1 MADTKLSALTAL
13 TAANVATDDELY
25 IGDTS
30 AGPASKRITVAE
42 ARKALQVRNIV
53 RAKLHTAFSTTAI
66 IPIDNTIPQIGEGG
80 EVLTAD
86 ITPTSTTSWIR
97 AVAVVH
103 FNPSVATSGVAAMF
117 VEGASN
123 AVAANY
129 ATLNGAAFITPVI
142 IDYQYIPGTTD
153 TQTIAVRIGP
163 SAAATLRVNSIGTDI
178 FNGVSY
184 GAVLTLEEI
193 HV

>member
-13 TAANVATDDELY
+13 TAANVAADDEFY
-25 IGDTS
+25 VGDTS
-30 AGPASKRITVAE
+30 AGPASKRIVVSE

-53 RAKLHTAFSTTAI
+53 RHVNLATFSTTAV
-66 IPIDNTIPQIGEGG
+66 IPGDNTIPQIGEGT

-97 AVAVVH
+97 AVAIIH
-103 FNPSVATSGVAAMF
+103 ANATTVISYVTAMF
-117 VEGASN
+117 VEGGAD

-129 ATLNGAAFITPVI
+129 STMHAASYITPCI
-142 IDYQYIPGTTD
+142 IDYQYVPGTTNP
-153 TQTIAVRIGP
+153 QTIAVRVGP
-163 SAAATLRVNSIGTDI
+163 SSAGTIRINQGAAQL